1 MATVNSIPEQRQN
14 PSSMRGVMDYC
25 RQEEKVFD
33 PVSERKLVTG
43 VRCGGE
49 TAYDEFMLTKL
60 IYGKTDGVFFY
71 QFTQSFD
78 SRATISSADAHALA
92 LEFAERAWPGHE
104 VLVCTH
110 CDTDNPH
117 SHFVINSVSR
127 EDGHKLHLSPAGFRK
142 LRELS
147 DELCLAHGYPVVK
160 PQQHPVKGMS
170 AREYRS
176 AAKGESWKLRL
187 MYDIDQCMRRARTRK
202 EFEEEMR
209 RRGYAVRWTAERKYI
224 TYTTL
229 AGMKCRDNKLHEEKY
244 LKERMEHEFR
254 IREELFFGR
263 TETVERRGYSDG
275 TPGRAAYPGDRKEL
289 GGGAEGAGT
298 PEHTAVTAADSLRA
312 SADEGGSPGTARRS
326 VDGGG
331 SVRSTGWE
339 YERALCFQRGESDV
353 ERAGFDWE
361 GGGVREVV
369 AGEDAPRGEREDLRS
384 DTGIPA
390 AAGDTGR
397 GVSDAHGLG
406 DRIGHLLRALEG
418 TVSTAPVH
426 DATTMPSHTDR
437 KQLRKKQE
445 KKIALGHKPD
455 DHEEDLDGHEM
466 NTPW

>member
-1 MATVNSIPEQRQN
+1 MATVNSIPEHRQN
-14 PSSMRGVMDYC
+14 PSAMRGVMDYC
-25 RQEEKVFD
+25 RQQQKVHD
-33 PVSERKLVTG
+33 PVSGRELVSG
-43 VRCGGE
+43 VHCGDG
-49 TAYDEFMLTKL
+49 TAYDEFMLTKQV
-60 IYGKTDGVFFY
+60 YGKTDGVLFY

-78 SRATISSADAHALA
+78 SRATISSADAHDLA

-117 SHFVINSVSR
+117 SHFVVNSVSW
-127 EDGHKLHLSPAGFRK
+127 EDGHKLHMTPAGFRK
-142 LRELS
+142 LRELN
-147 DELCLAHGYPVVK
+147 DELCLSHGYPVVK
-160 PQQHPVKGMS
+160 PKETQTQGMS

-224 TYTTL
+224 TYTTPT
-229 AGMKCRDNKLHEEKY
+229 GMKCRDNKLHEEKY

-263 TETVERRGYSDG
+263 TETDERRGYSDS
-275 TPGRAAYPGDRKEL
+275 TSGRAAYPGDGEEL
-289 GGGAEGAGT
+289 GGGTEGAGT
-298 PEHTAVTAADSLRA
+298 PEYTAAPAAGSIRA
-312 SADEGGSPGTARRS
+312 FADEEGSPNAAPQSAYGRRA
-326 VDGGG
+326 
-331 SVRSTGWE
+331 VRETGWE
-339 YERALCFQRGESDV
+339 HERALCFQRGEFDV
-353 ERAGFDWE
+353 ERADFDWE
-361 GGGVREVV
+361 DGGIREVV
-369 AGEDAPRGEREDLRS
+369 AGEDAPGDEREDLRS
-384 DTGIPA
+384 DAGIPA

-397 GVSDAHGLG
+397 GVRDAHSLG
-406 DRIGHLLRALEG
+406 DHIGHLLRAVEG
-418 TVSTAPVH
+418 TVDTAPVQ
-426 DATTMPSHTDR
+426 DATTMPSHSDR
-437 KQLRKKQE
+437 KRLRKEQE